1 MEGFPAGELRT
12 TATAA
17 IAADGN
23 LLVAG
28 HSLDVEM
35 QQIARTRMFIAHH
48 RRGGMQI
55 TPTIEMS
62 PPQNAGHGG
71 GAEGGG
77 LGNLISRTM
86 LPAGVDHLGYQVG
99 GSRARSASRARRAVQ
114 QTSAPLA
121 LETAHPFG
129 GGFGSHA
136 KDGSGMVA
144 AHATAHDFYQGLST
158 TEGESGILVDVH
170 SVFPR
175 KLDCSSQSASMVPI
189 QWTNS

>member
-48 RRGGMQI
+48 RRGGMAI
-55 TPTIEMS
+55 TPTIEMR
-62 PPQNAGHGG
+62 PPPNAGHGG

-77 LGNLISRTM
+77 LGDLFNPTVLAAE
-86 LPAGVDHLGYQVG
+86 LDHLGSSV
-99 GSRARSASRARRAVQ
+99 RARLARGA
-114 QTSAPLA
+114 
-121 LETAHPFG
+121 
-129 GGFGSHA
+129 
-136 KDGSGMVA
+136 
-144 AHATAHDFYQGLST
+144 
-158 TEGESGILVDVH
+158 
-170 SVFPR
+170 
-175 KLDCSSQSASMVPI
+175 
-189 QWTNS
+189 